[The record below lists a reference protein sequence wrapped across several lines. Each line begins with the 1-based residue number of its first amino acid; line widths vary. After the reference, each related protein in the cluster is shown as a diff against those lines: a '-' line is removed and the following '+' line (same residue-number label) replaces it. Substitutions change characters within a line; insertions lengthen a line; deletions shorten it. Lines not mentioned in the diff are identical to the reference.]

1 VQTRQYSVIWLIA
14 CSTWLIV
21 VGILAMVLVAG
32 IQTEGGIGYSDSGGN
47 TAALVLA
54 AIAILPLF
62 ISRVGFVTKKWIP
75 WLIGGISLALGIGM
89 SLLSLL
95 GLHSLSWSIYGGLQV
110 LKASQVFMDL
120 AWVIRWIDCEGCDAE
135 ETNYGSGLLWI
146 KQLTFG
152 QTNETWAIP
161 VGFALIVIVSAALYW
176 LARISSPGALPLY
189 LLASFSSAWLLMADR
204 ANVDSFVFLT
214 PFLVVLVNQRSSNL
228 WSWSGLAIWI
238 WWLGTWKFYPFAL
251 VLLLLPVLFIKR
263 GWIILVGF
271 AIATVVFVAVEWES
285 TMSGFQA
292 NQINVRVNDF
302 PAFGRTPIVARMGDR
317 FDQSSLLALP
327 NLLVFALALGAFF
340 WGISY
345 AKAIKTKDL
354 PKGLLALGGSSMFL
368 SNILLGGFGF
378 AYKGPFLL
386 LAVPLFALGLSSK
399 NRFALYTSIVSIL
412 LIALSLMLSYSI
424 LLTSLASIAAA
435 SIAAGVGASACYSH
449 LRGVYVSRP
458 QRSKSENR

>member
-1 VQTRQYSVIWLIA
+1 MQTRQYSVIWLIA

-62 ISRVGFVTKKWIP
+62 ISRVVFVTKKWIP

-95 GLHSLSWSIYGGLQV
+95 GLQSVAWSIYGGLQV

-161 VGFALIVIVSAALYW
+161 VGFALIVIISAALYW

-263 GWIILVGF
+263 
-271 AIATVVFVAVEWES
+271 
-285 TMSGFQA
+285 
-292 NQINVRVNDF
+292 
-302 PAFGRTPIVARMGDR
+302 
-317 FDQSSLLALP
+317 
-327 NLLVFALALGAFF
+327 
-340 WGISY
+340 
-345 AKAIKTKDL
+345 
-354 PKGLLALGGSSMFL
+354 
-368 SNILLGGFGF
+368 
-378 AYKGPFLL
+378 
-386 LAVPLFALGLSSK
+386 
-399 NRFALYTSIVSIL
+399 
-412 LIALSLMLSYSI
+412 
-424 LLTSLASIAAA
+424 
-435 SIAAGVGASACYSH
+435 
-449 LRGVYVSRP
+449 
-458 QRSKSENR
+458 

>member
-1 VQTRQYSVIWLIA
+1 
-14 CSTWLIV
+14 
-21 VGILAMVLVAG
+21 
-32 IQTEGGIGYSDSGGN
+32 
-47 TAALVLA
+47 
-54 AIAILPLF
+54 
-62 ISRVGFVTKKWIP
+62 
-75 WLIGGISLALGIGM
+75 
-89 SLLSLL
+89 
-95 GLHSLSWSIYGGLQV
+95 
-110 LKASQVFMDL
+110 
-120 AWVIRWIDCEGCDAE
+120 
-135 ETNYGSGLLWI
+135 
-146 KQLTFG
+146 
-152 QTNETWAIP
+152 
-161 VGFALIVIVSAALYW
+161 
-176 LARISSPGALPLY
+176 
-189 LLASFSSAWLLMADR
+189 
-204 ANVDSFVFLT
+204 
-214 PFLVVLVNQRSSNL
+214 
-228 WSWSGLAIWI
+228 
-238 WWLGTWKFYPFAL
+238 
-251 VLLLLPVLFIKR
+251 
-263 GWIILVGF
+263 
-271 AIATVVFVAVEWES
+271 
-285 TMSGFQA
+285 MSGFQA